1 MNSKRIYFQLPES
14 HQYRITPYWF
24 LGFVEGEGS
33 FFIKTKDLKLTFNI
47 GQADIDL
54 ALMKEI
60 KDFLKDLPGAEKY
73 GKEKSSLVNFSI
85 SQKTKDQHKNFVLIS
100 ISHMGYIR
108 NVLIPFFNSL
118 TWRSKKQYD
127 FKDWQII
134 SQLIDKGFHYTEE
147 GLSCIKLI
155 VSQLNNRRFTAEGN
169 PSVDRT
175 LLEDKIRHLL
185 SGPSNYDFFLIIKKK
200 AAELEERGW

>member
-1 MNSKRIYFQLPES
+1 
-14 HQYRITPYWF
+14 
-24 LGFVEGEGS
+24 
-33 FFIKTKDLKLTFNI
+33 
-47 GQADIDL
+47 
-54 ALMKEI
+54 MKEI

-127 FKDWQII
+127 FKD
-134 SQLIDKGFHYTEE
+134 
-147 GLSCIKLI
+147 
-155 VSQLNNRRFTAEGN
+155 
-169 PSVDRT
+169 
-175 LLEDKIRHLL
+175 
-185 SGPSNYDFFLIIKKK
+185 
-200 AAELEERGW
+200 